1 MLYIFIGYILVFFHL
16 KINGFDLLM
25 DFVGFFMIYAGLKQI
40 ANEAHGFEKA
50 MPWAMG
56 LGIVNLFGN
65 VISFTG
71 FAYELHYALVALNL
85 LTVFAAVY
93 LLYLIG
99 EGVFELE
106 RNIDV
111 ILGAEKLRQVWIV
124 QAVTNIGASIL
135 SLIPT
140 DVTVMIALGCA
151 VVCIIANIIF
161 LVYWHGVRKT
171 YEMV

>member
-40 ANEAHGFEKA
+40 ANEAHSFEKA

-56 LGIVNLFGN
+56 MGIASLFGN
-65 VISFTG
+65 VISFTE
-71 FAYELHYALVALNL
+71 FAYELHYVLVALNL
-85 LTVFAAVY
+85 LTAFAAVY

-99 EGVFELE
+99 DGVFELE
-106 RNIDV
+106 RNFDI

-135 SLIPT
+135 SVIPT
-140 DVTVMIALGCA
+140 EVTMMIALGCA
-151 VVCIIANIIF
+151 VVCIIANIAF
-161 LVYWHGVRKT
+161 LVYWHGVRKA

>member
-40 ANEAHGFEKA
+40 ANEAHSFERA

-56 LGIVNLFGN
+56 MGIASLFGN
-65 VISFTG
+65 VISFTE

-85 LTVFAAVY
+85 LTAFAAVY

-99 EGVFELE
+99 EGVF
-106 RNIDV
+106 
-111 ILGAEKLRQVWIV
+111 
-124 QAVTNIGASIL
+124 
-135 SLIPT
+135 
-140 DVTVMIALGCA
+140 
-151 VVCIIANIIF
+151 
-161 LVYWHGVRKT
+161 
-171 YEMV
+171 